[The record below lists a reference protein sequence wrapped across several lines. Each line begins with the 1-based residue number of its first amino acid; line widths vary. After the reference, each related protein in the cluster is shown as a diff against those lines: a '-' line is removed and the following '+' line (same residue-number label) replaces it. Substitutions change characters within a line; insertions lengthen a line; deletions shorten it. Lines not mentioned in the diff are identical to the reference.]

1 MVNIFKEDFFT
12 NRSCLHFISSFS
24 LLVGFALEPC
34 FFGDSSFI
42 SSFSSFILLFRTL
55 ALSHFLDYRSLL
67 PFPTFHLDTFSNILL
82 NAMHKKYK
90 CQFLKHFLKY
100 IIECHRENK
109 YKCQFLR
116 HFLKYISLFNSEK
129 NINVNSSDNLVLS
142 VKFPLAINKFLDQY
156 YNFLKQSTFK
166 KFFNYEIHS
175 TQTSP

>member
-1 MVNIFKEDFFT
+1 MHKKYKCQFLK
-12 NRSCLHFISSFS
+12 H
-24 LLVGFALEPC
+24 LLKYIIECHVK
-34 FFGDSSFI
+34 
-42 SSFSSFILLFRTL
+42 
-55 ALSHFLDYRSLL
+55 
-67 PFPTFHLDTFSNILL
+67 
-82 NAMHKKYK
+82 KKYK

-100 IIECHRENK
+100 IIECHGENK

-166 KFFNYEIHS
+166 TFFNYKL
-175 TQTSP
+175 